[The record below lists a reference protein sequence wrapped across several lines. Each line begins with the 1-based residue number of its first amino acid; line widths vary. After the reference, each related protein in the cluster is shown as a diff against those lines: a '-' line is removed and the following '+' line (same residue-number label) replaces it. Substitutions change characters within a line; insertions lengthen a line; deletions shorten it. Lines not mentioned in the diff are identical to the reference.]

1 MPDNSTSSLLSKHR
15 AAGILLHLTSL
26 PSSWGIGDLGPEAE
40 NFLDFLKKSGQ
51 SYWQFLPLGPTCAIH
66 GHSPYMSTSAFAGNP
81 LLISPD
87 LLLRD
92 GWIDANDIADKPDF
106 YQYLVRFD
114 EVVNYKEILFER
126 AFARLQN
133 LANQPAAFTQFCTD
147 NLWLDNYTLYVALSE
162 KFTGKPWFE
171 WPEKF
176 ARRDPEALKTEA
188 RKLKERISYHKFIQF
203 LLAEQW
209 CEKVYIHDLENG
221 LPNNTK
227 ASYDCAICSHVLE
240 HICYPQQLL
249 EDIQE
254 KIVPGGLLI
263 IAVPN
268 LLFWKNRLQLS
279 LGRFEY
285 TDTGL
290 MDYTHVR
297 WYTLDSLSQLIEN
310 YGFKTIHGYGT
321 GNIPLPLRRLVG
333 NRQLTLDL
341 WAARKFPGLF
351 AHQLILV
358 ARKASS

>member
-1 MPDNSTSSLLSKHR
+1 MNSLPKVVSKHYTNR
-15 AAGILLHLTSL
+15 
-26 PSSWGIGDLGPEAE
+26 
-40 NFLDFLKKSGQ
+40 
-51 SYWQFLPLGPTCAIH
+51 
-66 GHSPYMSTSAFAGNP
+66 GNP
-81 LLISPD
+81 EV
-87 LLLRD
+87 LR
-92 GWIDANDIADKPDF
+92 WLPNQAVHILDIGCGAGD
-106 YQYLVRFD
+106 
-114 EVVNYKEILFER
+114 N
-126 AFARLQN
+126 ARIIAEAGKQVD
-133 LANQPAAFTQFCTD
+133 CI
-147 NLWLDNYTLYVALSE
+147 TLS
-162 KFTGKPWFE
+162 
-171 WPEKF
+171 
-176 ARRDPEALKTEA
+176 KTEA
-188 RKLKERISYHKFIQF
+188 VV
-203 LLAEQW
+203 AEQW